1 MFTGK
6 RESRLD
12 KRVNTHEGCWYH
24 RCPDHDSR
32 NSSAPLG
39 SSWVLVGSDLF
50 TIQSSFDQDD
60 EGQVSG
66 RLNIM

>member
-12 KRVNTHEGCWYH
+12 KRVNTHEGWRYH
-24 RCPDHDSR
+24 RCPDHDSH
-32 NSSAPLG
+32 NSSSQLG

-60 EGQVSG
+60 EGQASG
-66 RLNIM
+66 R